1 VTNLWYLY
9 INILCLLCKYITE
22 GSVHLQHNVMLY
34 ISKHLLQKMQGIAA
48 IGVEKCPTI
57 KCDITPNFLLPT
69 NHLSFLHIR
78 YSMVP
83 FCRSP
88 PPLTDE
94 FLKNALRL
102 NSLRSRSKA
111 QSKRNKCYRNP
122 VQISQFITITISGG

>member
-1 VTNLWYLY
+1 LWRFVGVVPSKFFKLVPWVTNLWYLY

-88 PPLTDE
+88 PPPHWRI
-94 FLKNALRL
+94 LK
-102 NSLRSRSKA
+102 KCPEA
-111 QSKRNKCYRNP
+111 QQP
-122 VQISQFITITISGG
+122 AITLKGLK